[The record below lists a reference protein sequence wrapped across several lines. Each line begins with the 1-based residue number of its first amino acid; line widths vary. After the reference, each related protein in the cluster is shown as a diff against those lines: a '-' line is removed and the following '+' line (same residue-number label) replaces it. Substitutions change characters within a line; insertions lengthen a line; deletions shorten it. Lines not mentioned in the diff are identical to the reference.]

1 MGAYENP
8 AIIVDTETPKIY
20 ANAISNFGEQ
30 ITSAINK
37 EIANRNAQ
45 QLKLQKD
52 KEEMYKRGAENLDKV
67 IEQGRK
73 AGINSPQQWELLS
86 KITSDVTA
94 SGTRGMQAS
103 NVDGVNAALKET
115 AKLKNQQSQMIMN
128 ATLQKNVSDPEFDK
142 YTESMDSWGNQG
154 SLSLQAGKNYE
165 YIVAKSIGK
174 GFRDGEQFT
183 YFDENN
189 IQKTKFTSPTL
200 DKEKYPDGIT
210 WDTALLNSYNP
221 IEIPDITNKIK
232 SIYRPFDQEKNPKGL
247 GILDKNNELTS
258 GYYDIENPKTINL
271 PDGRKQTVYPALANK
286 INAATK
292 GIVDAE
298 IAGLLANPDAA
309 RSVWKD
315 VFNKESD
322 LNISTDGTAP
332 QGSVFSIADT
342 KAFSEAYRTYS
353 LGVTI
358 VPDVK
363 YGDIYTPAKDKGGD
377 GGKDQIAIEKAQT
390 MYDNFAKDPLEF
402 LKGAADFSDIT
413 SGIYNQGPTPAGT
426 PPNKVRVEISPKL
439 TKDEKNGPSEA
450 KYRTFDLANKNDLS
464 ALWQFYTVNSN
475 YGQSTKDKMLDVGNL
490 NKKENLSAEDLIAKY
505 STGN

>member
-8 AIIVDTETPKIY
+8 AIIVDTETPRIY

-30 ITSAINK
+30 ISSAINK

-52 KEEMYKRGAENLDKV
+52 KEEMYKRGAEDLDKV
-67 IEQGRK
+67 VEQGRK

-103 NVDGVNAALKET
+103 NVDEINAALKET
-115 AKLKNQQSQMIMN
+115 AKFKNQQSQMIMN
-128 ATLQKNVSDPEFDK
+128 ATLQKDVSDPEFDK
-142 YTESMDSWGNQG
+142 YTESMDNWGNQG
-154 SLSLQAGKNYE
+154 NLSLQAGKNYE

-200 DKEKYPDGIT
+200 DKEKYPNGII

-232 SIYRPFDQEKNPKGL
+232 SVYRPFDQEKNPKGL
-247 GILDKNNELTS
+247 GILDKNNELTT
-258 GYYDIENPKTINL
+258 GYYDIENPKIINL

-315 VFNKESD
+315 VFNKESN

-332 QGSVFSIADT
+332 PGSVFNIADT

-363 YGDIYTPAKDKGGD
+363 YGDVYTPSKNTGGD
-377 GGKDQIAIEKAQT
+377 GGTDKTAAAKSQE
-390 MYDNFAKDPLEF
+390 MYDDFASNPLKF
-402 LKGAADFSDIT
+402 LKGTTDFRDLT
-413 SGIYNQGPTPAGT
+413 SGVYEGPTPLGT
-426 PPNKVRVEISPKL
+426 PPSKVRVEVSPEL
-439 TKDEKNGPSEA
+439 TKEQKGGPAEA
-450 KYRTFDLANKNDLS
+450 QYRTFDLANKNDLS
-464 ALWQFYTVNSN
+464 ALWQYYTKNSN
-475 YGQSTKDKMLDVGNL
+475 YGQATKDKMLDGGNL
-490 NKKENLSAEDLIAKY
+490 NKKENLSVEDLLAKY

>member
-363 YGDIYTPAKDKGGD
+363 YGDIYTPVKDKTGD
-377 GGKDQIAIEKAQT
+377 GGNDLKAQKI
-390 MYDNFAKDPLEF
+390 YNNFMKDPLGF
-402 LKGAADFSDIT
+402 LKETGFADRVKSVISD
-413 SGIYNQGPTPAGT
+413 PHF
-426 PPNKVRVEISPKL
+426 PNAKPNIIEI
-439 TKDEKNGPSEA
+439 EIEEA
-450 KYRTFDLANKNDLS
+450 KPATDKFAAEPAKIKTYDLS
-464 ALWQFYTVNSN
+464 DPNSVKSLYEYYVKFSGYGGSRKDAL
-475 YGQSTKDKMLDVGNL
+475 LDLKISDFN
-490 NKKENLSAEDLIAKY
+490 
-505 STGN
+505 